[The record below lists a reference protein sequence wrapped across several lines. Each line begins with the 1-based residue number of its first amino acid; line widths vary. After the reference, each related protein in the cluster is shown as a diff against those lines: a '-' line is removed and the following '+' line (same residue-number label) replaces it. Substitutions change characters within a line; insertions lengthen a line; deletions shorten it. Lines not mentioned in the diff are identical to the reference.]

1 MFTARHAHHE
11 LVWWM
16 FLMALA
22 ALLTLLLANT
32 PLYGIDDSNDPATPS
47 QSATETWAEA
57 VSQFRG
63 AQFEAAAESFADTA
77 GGLSE
82 YGIVDPRQDAG
93 LSVWNVL
100 VTHARGDLNEAINGW
115 QEVPL
120 PEHAEVWRHVATAAA
135 LLELDRQEEASIALD
150 AAWDADRE
158 NAVVHY
164 YTALWNLNAAR
175 RSHEWLDAWTPEAF
189 RFTSRPVVAPNS
201 KDTYQLAA
209 MQQFEKALELAPNIE
224 RGELLVPTT
233 WTHEPVL
240 RPSVDDLLRAVGG
253 YRFEGMS
260 HSILGTMFLDRGQME
275 LAEEHLDQA
284 VAHKAP
290 VAFSYQEL
298 AEEYEELDRPFDA
311 ARAYAKSL
319 ADGSAGSGQLR
330 AMVENLRRAVGQAWQ
345 QQ

>member
-1 MFTARHAHHE
+1 MFAARHAHSE
-11 LVWWM
+11 MLWWM

-22 ALLTLLLANT
+22 ALLTLLMANT
-32 PLYGIDDSNDPATPS
+32 PLYGNDVSNDPAPPA
-47 QSATETWAEA
+47 QSATESWAEA

-63 AQFEAAAESFADTA
+63 GKFDVAVECFADA
-77 GGLSE
+77 ANGLSE
-82 YGIVDPRQDAG
+82 YGIEDPRQDAG

-100 VTHARGDLNEAINGW
+100 VTHAQGNLVDAIDGW

-120 PEHAEVWRHVATAAA
+120 PEQAEVWRHVATAAA
-135 LLELDRQEEASIALD
+135 LLELDRHEEASIALD
-150 AAWDADRE
+150 AAWDVDRD
-158 NAVVHY
+158 NAVVQY

-175 RSHEWLDAWTPEAF
+175 RSHEWLDAWTPDAF
-189 RFTSRPVVAPNS
+189 RFTSRPTVTPNS
-201 KDTYQLAA
+201 ESTYQLAA
-209 MQQFEKALELAPNIE
+209 MQQFEEALELAPNIE

-240 RPSVDDLLRAVGG
+240 RPSVDDLLRAVGAH
-253 YRFEGMS
+253 RFEGMS

-275 LAEEHLDQA
+275 LAEAHLDQA

-298 AEEYEELDRPFDA
+298 AEEYEELGRPFDA

-345 QQ
+345 QP